1 MRIRLKDACIE
12 DAPRLLEMQVR
23 TFLPLA
29 EKYNDVENSPAYETA
44 ERMLERIT
52 GKHSACHIILS
63 DEFYVGMIHVK
74 TPAPGEYKISLLFVL
89 PEYQNLKIA
98 QKALNLLD
106 LLYPD
111 AAVWTLLTIGQEARN
126 CHFYEKLGFVKTGAE
141 RRINDKMTL
150 IGYERRV

>member
-1 MRIRLKDACIE
+1 MVVRLINARYE
-12 DAPRLLEMQVR
+12 DALRLSEMQAR
-23 TFLPLA
+23 AFLPLA
-29 EKYNDVENSPAYETA
+29 EKYHDTDGSPAYETA

-74 TPAPGEYKISLLFVL
+74 TLAPGEYKISSLFVL
-89 PEYQNLKIA
+89 PEYQNQKIA
-98 QKALNLLD
+98 QKALKLLD

-111 AAVWTLLTIGQEARN
+111 AAVWTLMTIGQEARN